1 MSGSTGQ
8 AVGLAVGAAVG
19 FAIGGPGGAT
29 LGASVGA
36 SAGGFVDSSNANN
49 AQGQL
54 ETSALNLQLE
64 QARHSAAEKS
74 AVHAGN
80 FRQALASQVAL
91 AGMRGGSGS
100 VMGQFS
106 QASYRNFLLDQQAI
120 DVGLSVT
127 EAGAGLARADLAA
140 RGEAR
145 GAKALGS
152 AIESGTRGLNL
163 NTFG

>member
-1 MSGSTGQ
+1 MSGITGQ

-19 FAIGGPGGAT
+19 FIAGPIGVAAGASI
-29 LGASVGA
+29 GASVG
-36 SAGGFVDSSNANN
+36 GFADATAANS

-64 QARHSAAEKS
+64 QARHSAAEQS
-74 AVHAGN
+74 AIHAGN

-91 AGMRGGSGS
+91 SSMRGGSGS

-127 EAGAGLARADLAA
+127 EAGGGLARADLAA

-145 GAKALGS
+145 TAKALSGAVSS
-152 AIESGTRGLNL
+152 ATRGLNL
-163 NTFG
+163 NVF